1 MQSWKIRMFA
11 LFIKD
16 WASVGPQPGPHDGPW
31 AQKSSKPIVGIGPKA
46 QPNPRMDWALGFVG
60 FAQAYSGER

>member
-1 MQSWKIRMFA
+1 MFA
-11 LFIKD
+11 LFIKE
-16 WASVGPQPGPHDGPW
+16 WASVGPPRWAVGPKKLN
-31 AQKSSKPIVGIGPKA
+31 AQRGIGPKA